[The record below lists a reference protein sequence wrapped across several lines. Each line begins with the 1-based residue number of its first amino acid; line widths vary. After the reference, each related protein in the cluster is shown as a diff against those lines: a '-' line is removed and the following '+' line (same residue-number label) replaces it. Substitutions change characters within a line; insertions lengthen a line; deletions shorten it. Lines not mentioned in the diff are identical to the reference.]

1 MKIIKEKIN
10 RQGKREVTV
19 VLEDKDTL
27 MAFQQDRFYR
37 LGGQV
42 EDVVQGHVITETDKV
57 YWCNISQK
65 WETL

>member
-19 VLEDKDTL
+19 VLEEGDHL
-27 MAFQQDRFYR
+27 MCFRDDLYFR

-42 EDVVQGHVITETDKV
+42 DEVMAGSVITESEHV
-57 YWCNISQK
+57 VWCSIEQRWVS
-65 WETL
+65 